1 MPLSVQQRKAV
12 DLRLLLACCLRFSTR
27 CHCAGLWKH
36 VKSGS
41 PSLDRRGSERIIV
54 ADKDKSPTTQKR
66 EDWPRQGD
74 RNTTGE
80 NHSIESSVAHKH
92 MRRESGNINHN
103 GDDETMLHCFFFK
116 KRHVTLLHASGN
128 RTFHS
133 MIVHFYFSGKTRQ
146 KHNLAVMLIH

>member
-1 MPLSVQQRKAV
+1 M
-12 DLRLLLACCLRFSTR
+12 
-27 CHCAGLWKH
+27 W
-36 VKSGS
+36 
-41 PSLDRRGSERIIV
+41 IIV
-54 ADKDKSPTTQKR
+54 ADKDKSPTPEKCR
-66 EDWPRQGD
+66 DWPRQGD

-80 NHSIESSVAHKH
+80 NDSIESSVAHKH

-146 KHNLAVMLIH
+146 KHNLAVMLIHWQQPPVYLQMSSLHASLSAKTVHVPGCWTKRMDPFPNCPAQTP